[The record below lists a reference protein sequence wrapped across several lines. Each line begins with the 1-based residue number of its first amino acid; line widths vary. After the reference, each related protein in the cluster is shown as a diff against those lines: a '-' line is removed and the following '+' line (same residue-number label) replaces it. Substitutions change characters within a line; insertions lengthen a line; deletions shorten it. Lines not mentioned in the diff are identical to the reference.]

1 MKLKSVLSLFAF
13 LLIGSL
19 APLCAQVTTAT
30 IFGTAIDD
38 KGEPMI
44 GATIVAVHNP
54 SGAQYGTTTRGN
66 GKYTLPNLRIGGP
79 YTVSASFV
87 GFETNSQGDI
97 HLALGQKMAVN
108 FDLSA
113 SAQELQEI
121 QVTANINDP
130 INGDRTG
137 AQTTISLQQLQSMP
151 TINRSAADFYRLTPA
166 SSGNSFLGRNDQFNN
181 FSLDGSIFNNPFGLD
196 AATPGGQTDAQPIP
210 LEALDQIQVDLSPFD
225 VTQSGFTGASIN
237 AVTKSGTNEF
247 HGSVYGYFRNDGL
260 TGNKVSGNEIFV
272 PDLTQLQA
280 GYSIGGPIIKNKLF
294 FFWSFELEQREDLGS
309 SFVASRP
316 GLTASNVS
324 RVAASDL
331 DAVSS
336 ALMSRFGYETGPY
349 ENFIH
354 NTDNMKSILK
364 LDYHINQN
372 HSLTLKW
379 NWLDASK
386 GKPAH
391 PNAIGR
397 RGPDFTTLQFQNS
410 GYEINNR
417 IYSGILELKSLFGN
431 KAANK
436 LQVGYTVFDD
446 FRNPFSEPFP
456 VISIQE
462 EFQRYIIAGHEPFS
476 IHNRLDQRVLQIT
489 DNFSYYAG
497 DHTLTVG
504 FSYEDFDFDNSFN
517 LNTYGGTFGDFSS
530 TQAFLDS
537 LNTGVLD
544 GMVDA
549 ARATFENNSEEDWS
563 WARPHLGQFSVYVQ
577 DEWQATDNL
586 TLTAGLRMDAPLYF
600 DTEDETQNF
609 IDTYASECCYFP
621 FITYFDEY
629 GQEISFDH
637 TELPEQTPLFS
648 PRFGF
653 NLDIYGDQK
662 SQLRGG
668 AGLFT
673 GRFPFVWIGNHV
685 GNPNFFFYQ
694 VTRTDFQFPQVFKGN
709 LGFDN
714 KFKGGWIGSIDLIYS
729 KDINAMMVRNYG
741 LRPPTAKL
749 QGVDN
754 RQIYHPVNDRTE
766 GFANNAYVFT
776 NSDQGYAFNA
786 TFKLQRDWGNDF
798 FTSLAYNYGISK
810 DVSSIEAEI
819 SGDAYDRNPAFG
831 NVNADVLGHS
841 IYGNRHRIVG
851 NAYKRFSYKEGKM
864 ATSLALFFEI
874 TEGNRYSYTYSG
886 DINNDGSGLND
897 LIYIPTDAEIN
908 EMTFSGDPIK
918 GTTPAQMAQGLKDYI
933 AQDEYLSERRG
944 DYAEKY
950 GSLAP
955 WFSTIDLRILQDFN
969 FNVGEKTN
977 TVQLSFD
984 ILNLGNLI
992 SSEWGVRQFPTT
1004 TQPIGVFTDGDFNPT
1019 YSFDPELTST
1029 FTDDFGL
1036 LSRWQLQLGL
1046 KYIF

>member
-1 MKLKSVLSLFAF
+1 MKLRSVLSLLAF
-13 LLIGSL
+13 LTIGSL
-19 APLCAQVTTAT
+19 VPLSAQITTAT
-30 IFGTAIDD
+30 IFGSVEDNEGQALV
-38 KGEPMI
+38 
-44 GATIVAVHNP
+44 GATVVAVHTP
-54 SGAQYGTTTRGN
+54 SGAQYGTTTREDGR
-66 GKYTLPNLRIGGP
+66 YTLPNLRIGGP
-79 YTVSASFV
+79 YTVTSSFV
-87 GFETNSQGDI
+87 GFEDGSQSNVF
-97 HLALGQKMAVN
+97 LALGKKLDID
-108 FDLSA
+108 FSLTTT
-113 SAQELQEI
+113 AQELQEI
-121 QVTANINDP
+121 EVTANANDP
-130 INGDRTG
+130 INSDRTG
-137 AQTTISLQQLQSMP
+137 AQTTISSLELQTLP

-196 AATPGGQTDAQPIP
+196 AATPGGQTDAQPVP
-210 LEALDQIQVDLSPFD
+210 LEALAQIQVDLSPFD
-225 VTQSGFTGASIN
+225 VTQAGFTGASIN

-247 HGSVYGYFRNDGL
+247 HGTAYGYFRNDGL
-260 TGNKVSGNEIFV
+260 TGSKVSGNDIFV

-294 FFWSFELEQREDLGS
+294 FYWSFELERREDLGS
-309 SFVASRP
+309 SFIADRA

-336 ALMSRFGYETGPY
+336 ALFSRFGYETGPY

-354 NTDNMKSILK
+354 ETNNMKSIFK
-364 LDYHINQN
+364 LDWQINQS
-372 HSLTLKW
+372 HSLTFKW

-386 GKPAH
+386 DKPAH
-391 PNAIGR
+391 PSAIGR

-410 GYEINNR
+410 GYEINNN
-417 IYSGILELKSLFGN
+417 IYSGIVELKSLFGN

-436 LQVGYTVFDD
+436 LQVGYTFFDD

-462 EFQRYIIAGHEPFS
+462 DLQRYIIAGHEPFS
-476 IHNRLDQRVLQIT
+476 IHNRLEQRVLQIT
-489 DNFSYYAG
+489 DNFNVYAG
-497 DHTLTVG
+497 DHTLTFG
-504 FSYEDFDFDNSFN
+504 FAYEDFDFDNSFN
-517 LNTYGGTFGDFSS
+517 LNAYGGTFGDYSS

-537 LNTGVLD
+537 LNAGVLD
-544 GMVDA
+544 PLVEG
-549 ARATFENNSEEDWS
+549 ARATFEGNSEADWS
-563 WARPHLGQFSVYVQ
+563 WARPHVGQFSLYLQ

-586 TLTAGLRMDAPLYF
+586 TLTAGLRMDVPLYF

-609 IDTYASECCYFP
+609 IDTYAAECCYFP
-621 FITYFDEY
+621 FITYFDEW
-629 GQEISFDH
+629 GQEITFDH

-653 NLDIYGDQK
+653 NMDVKGDQTQ
-662 SQLRGG
+662 QLRGG

-709 LGFDN
+709 LGYDH
-714 KFKGGWIGSIDLIYS
+714 KMKGGWLASVDLIYS

-754 RQIYHPVNDRTE
+754 RQIYHPVNDRTAD
-766 GFANNAYVFT
+766 FANNAYVFT

-786 TFKLQRDWGNDF
+786 TFKLDRDWGNDL
-798 FTSLAYNYGISK
+798 FTSIAYNYGISK

-831 NVNADVLGHS
+831 NVNADVLAHS
-841 IYGNRHRIVG
+841 IYGNRHRVVG
-851 NAYKRFSYKEGKM
+851 RAYKRFSYKEDKM
-864 ATSLALFFEI
+864 ATSLALFFEFA
-874 TEGNRYSYTYSG
+874 EGNRYSYTYAG
-886 DINNDGSGLND
+886 DINNDGSRLND
-897 LIYIPTDAEIN
+897 LIYIPTDAELN
-908 EMTFSGDPIK
+908 DMQFSGDPIK
-918 GTTPAQMAQGLKDYI
+918 GTTPEQMRNAMRDYL
-933 AQDEYLSERRG
+933 AQDEYLNERRG
-944 DYAEKY
+944 EYAKKY
-950 GSLAP
+950 DALTP

-969 FNVGEKTN
+969 INVGQRMN
-977 TVQLSFD
+977 TVQVSFD

-992 SSEWGVRQFPTT
+992 NSDWGVRQFPTT
-1004 TQPIGVFTDGDFNPT
+1004 TQPIGVSIDGDFNPT

-1029 FTDDFGL
+1029 FTDDFSL